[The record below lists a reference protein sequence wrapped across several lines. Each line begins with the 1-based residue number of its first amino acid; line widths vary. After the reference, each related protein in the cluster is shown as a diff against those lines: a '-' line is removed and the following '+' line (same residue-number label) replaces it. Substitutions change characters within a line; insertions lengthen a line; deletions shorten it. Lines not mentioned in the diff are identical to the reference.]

1 MAFQIES
8 TEDATLEDLSMESS
22 FRSNVESS
30 IAVGLG
36 VEKEQVI
43 ITDIQAVSRRLQASG
58 ERSAER
64 RLQYGLLQVE
74 YEVYMSG
81 DMERNRIRNSI
92 DYSGDFVQTFQR
104 SLMIREKVDGRN
116 VEVDKVMSKSVSISG
131 RTQSVTEARLAAKEK
146 SEYELAQ
153 RQRDSGTF
161 ATSTSTS
168 KRPMITMAEDV
179 SVEQTLEEDNA
190 PATTGA
196 AYKVTLH
203 IFIVAFAM
211 LASRQTGCPE

>member
-43 ITDIQAVSRRLQASG
+43 VTDIQAVSRRLQASS
-58 ERSAER
+58 ERPAER

-81 DMERNRIRNSI
+81 DMERNRIRNNI

-104 SLMIREKVDGRN
+104 SLMIKEKVNGRN
-116 VEVDKVMSKSVSISG
+116 VVVDKVMSKSVSISG

-146 SEYELAQ
+146 YELAE
-153 RQRDSGTF
+153 RQRDSATF

-168 KRPMITMAEDV
+168 KKPMITMAEDV

-203 IFIVAFAM
+203 IFIIAFAM